1 MKLTLRAP
9 IMRRCRSCARPHG
22 ATLLARIEPVERL
35 SGVFLPSP
43 CPGPRASR
51 PAGRGHGGSGLRAQR
66 RAFVCACV
74 RRWAGRRR
82 AQTRATL
89 LFSPAVRKPLAP
101 PPAAEPSHRG
111 RTVASCTCAIA
122 GVVVAVSRNACREE
136 SVCERGAG
144 VGQATTSRRPR
155 TSVREIEPSKRTLE
169 AMIYIRSPKQG
180 APTPAGFNPNF

>member
-89 LFSPAVRKPLAP
+89 LFSPAVLKPLAP
-101 PPAAEPSHRG
+101 PPPPSPATEDGPSPPALAPSREWWWRCRAMLAG
-111 RTVASCTCAIA
+111 R
-122 GVVVAVSRNACREE
+122 R
-136 SVCERGAG
+136 VC
-144 VGQATTSRRPR
+144 
-155 TSVREIEPSKRTLE
+155 VREARGWGRRQLLDALALLSGKSSPRSEPWKR
-169 AMIYIRSPKQG
+169 
-180 APTPAGFNPNF
+180 